1 MEGEN
6 RWVTYKSRSNGL
18 IKPLAEVKSV
28 VEVATLFLGIVECPF
43 DRGVLS
49 RREFTQKVVQEV
61 KRFKNSLVKRALLL
75 QPVLQH
81 LEIDG
86 L

>member
-1 MEGEN
+1 MEAEN
-6 RWVTYKSRSNGL
+6 RWVTYQSRSNGL
-18 IKPLAEVKSV
+18 IEPLAEVKSAI
-28 VEVATLFLGIVECPF
+28 EVAALSLRIVERPL

-49 RREFTQKVVQEV
+49 GRIFTQKVVHKV